1 MSIYKFSPNDIFYN
15 RIKTFPEVS
24 FYIYDRRVIYNNK
37 GVSAGQFVTN
47 VTQMYGYPYIDPFG
61 FAVNPDKATGGFIS
75 LYELNVDRPS
85 DSLIY
90 PFITKDGSLTSFKTI
105 STTAFN
111 SDFAYGE
118 EVSGTY
124 PLIASMSSDR
134 YATDGSRPRIS
145 ALKTALNSYQN
156 LSYAY
161 AYNSDFGDKATQE
174 MRLISIPSIFYGSSI
189 KKGSVS
195 LKFYITGTLIGELKD
210 DKMNGELRQFAT
222 SSNGVTI
229 TQSGSIAGVV
239 LYDEGFVILTGSWPL
254 SSHTEE
260 YLCPSMSPAPD
271 ASQPRWIDFA
281 HTGSEPLAGG
291 PSSAC
296 GTVNLPSSSFS
307 MIFSGT
313 NYVPTLTML
322 AHASKGEL
330 NHSNNPTYKQYNSIV
345 SQTSS
350 AGTTQ
355 FVESVRTSI
364 ANVASSSFVSSSAD
378 FQKITFIDQI
388 GIYDDDKNLIAIA
401 KLANPIRKREMD
413 DYTFK
418 LKLDF

>member
-1 MSIYKFSPNDIFYN
+1 MSTYKFSPNDIFYN

-37 GVSAGQFVTN
+37 GVSAGQFVSN
-47 VTQMYGYPYIDPFG
+47 VTQMTGP
-61 FAVNPDKATGGFIS
+61 VTGGFIS

-90 PFITKDGSLTSFKTI
+90 PFVTKDGSLTAFKTI

-118 EVSGTY
+118 QINGSY
-124 PLIASMSSDR
+124 PLTASISLDR
-134 YATDGSRPRIS
+134 YQADQSRPKIQ

-161 AYNSDFGDKATQE
+161 AYDSDFGNKATQE

-222 SSNGVTI
+222 SSDGVTI

-239 LYDEGFVILTGSWPL
+239 LYNEGFVILTGSWPL
-254 SSHTEE
+254 SSHTEK
-260 YLCPSMSPAPD
+260 YLCPRSATPGK
-271 ASQPRWIDFA
+271 PRWIDFGY
-281 HTGSEPLAGG
+281 TGSNGSGDCLN
-291 PSSAC
+291 
-296 GTVNLPSSSFS
+296 VNIPSSSFS

-330 NHSNNPTYKQYNSIV
+330 NHSNNPTYKQYGSVI

-350 AGTTQ
+350 IGTTQ
-355 FVESVRTSI
+355 FVESMRTPI
-364 ANVASSSFVSSSAD
+364 VNVASSSFVSSSAD

-388 GIYDDDKNLIAIA
+388 GIYDDNKNLIAIA